1 MISAGFALALLVSE
15 AANSQPPP
23 VFEIFGIS
31 TEDKDHFPYSK
42 SECLKW
48 DEVRLFCVTGWKI
61 GNVRTTSIDFT
72 YTEGRL
78 SEVKGQAKFSEFPL
92 MLKTLEF
99 KYGKSKIIDGIH
111 TWRFKGGAL
120 IAREIEMSFTNNLM
134 GCEFIFISTENSVVP
149 ERRPIVNF

>member
-1 MISAGFALALLVSE
+1 MISVGFAFALLVSE
-15 AANSQPPP
+15 TEISASPP

-42 SECLKW
+42 SDCLKW
-48 DEVRLFCVTGWKI
+48 DEDRIFCVTGWKI
-61 GNVRTTSIDFT
+61 GNVRTASIDFT

-78 SEVKGQAKFSEFPL
+78 SEVKGQAIYSEFPL
-92 MLKTLEF
+92 MLKNLEL

-120 IAREIEMSFTNNLM
+120 TAREIEISFTNNLM
-134 GCEFIFISTENSVVP
+134 GCEFIFISTENSAVS